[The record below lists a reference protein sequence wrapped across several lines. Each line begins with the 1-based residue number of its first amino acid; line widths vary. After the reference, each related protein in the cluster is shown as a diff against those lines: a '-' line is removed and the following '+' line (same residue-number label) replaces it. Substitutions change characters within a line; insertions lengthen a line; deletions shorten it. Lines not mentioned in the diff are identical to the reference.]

1 MTHKL
6 NSAFI
11 VDREHGHLG
20 VSCTFGDGD
29 DLETHLSPRISV
41 GGECVCVYIR

>member
-11 VDREHGHLG
+11 VDREHGRQD
-20 VSCTFGDGD
+20 VSCTFRDGV

-41 GGECVCVYIR
+41 GGECVSVYIR